1 MQVALSNL
9 LHASLQ
15 HFSTPTPRTQSAI
28 SKRTP
33 LASRICSLDFP
44 CAVQVL
50 LLICQFLHR
59 VRPPHLSAD
68 YLLTSMCDST
78 LVTQPTASSRLKDI
92 LNEMQCDPR
101 LPEASFSQ
109 TFLVY
114 TIAFCNACSS
124 LSSFAFFLPCNL
136 LPSRLRLPFCLLAS
150 FTPDSH
156 LTRLP
161 WHPATQS
168 RNA

>member
-1 MQVALSNL
+1 MNHCST
-9 LHASLQ
+9 
-15 HFSTPTPRTQSAI
+15 FTPTPRTQSAI

-33 LASRICSLDFP
+33 LASRICSLDFR
-44 CAVQVL
+44 VL
-50 LLICQFLHR
+50 CKCCYSLVSFSIVFGRLIR
-59 VRPPHLSAD
+59 VRINP
-68 YLLTSMCDST
+68 LTPMCDSA

-92 LNEMQCDPR
+92 LNEIQCDPR

-109 TFLVY
+109 TLLVY
-114 TIAFCNACSS
+114 PIAFCIACSS
-124 LSSFAFFLPCNL
+124 LCSFAFFLPCNL